1 MYRVALWLWRS
12 EDQEKRGIRRERE
25 NESNAL
31 FIFSLSCYQELT
43 VARLNEEI
51 IQIIKVKREKNK

>member
-1 MYRVALWLWRS
+1 MYKVALWLWRS

-43 VARLNEEI
+43 VARLNEENI
-51 IQIIKVKREKNK
+51 L